1 MPERAKANCAWI
13 VVCALVLGGAALSVG
28 RPVFAPVVFA
38 LFVIAIVWPFQRRL
52 QAVLPKILALAVSI
66 AVTTLV
72 VTLLGSLVSWAIG
85 RVVRAVVNDAT
96 RLQALYAQ
104 LAEWLESHGI
114 ILAGLWAEHFDVRWL
129 IRLLTEVTNWINST
143 ATFLFVVL
151 IYVILGLL
159 EVDDAARKLS
169 AIGRLKGGGA
179 LLLGGAM
186 TAAKLRRFM
195 LVRTLMSAMTGV
207 LVCAFVAFAGLDLA
221 TEWGVIAFVFNYIP
235 VIGPLVATVLPTL
248 FAMAQFASWEM
259 SLILFLGLN
268 LIQFLVGSYLE
279 PRVAGSALSLSPF
292 MILFSVFFWTFLW
305 GVAGAFIGVPIMIAV
320 VTMCEQHA
328 ATRWVA
334 DLLGSG
340 ARRAELPSTPP
351 P

>member
-1 MPERAKANCAWI
+1 MI
-13 VVCALVLGGAALSVG
+13 CALILGGAALSVA
-28 RPVFAPVVFA
+28 RPVFAPVAFA

-66 AVTTLV
+66 VVTTLV
-72 VTLLGSLVSWAIG
+72 VMLFGSLISWGIS
-85 RVVRAVVNDAT
+85 RVVRAVMNDAA
-96 RLQALYAQ
+96 RLQTLYAQ
-104 LAEWLESHGI
+104 MADWLENHGI
-114 ILAGLWAEHFDVRWL
+114 ILAGLWAEHFNIRWL
-129 IRLLTEVTNWINST
+129 IRLLPEVTNRINST

-159 EVDDAARKLS
+159 EVDEAARKLG
-169 AIGRLKGGGA
+169 ATGRWPAGHV
-179 LLLGGAM
+179 LLLGGAK

-207 LVCAFVAFAGLDLA
+207 LVWAFAAFAGLDLA
-221 TEWGVIAFVFNYIP
+221 PEWGVIAFAFNYIP

-248 FAMAQFASWEM
+248 YAMAQFASWEM
-259 SLILFLGLN
+259 GLTLFLGLN

-305 GVAGAFIGVPIMIAV
+305 GIAGAFIGVPIMIAI
-320 VTMCEQHA
+320 VTMCEQHPA
-328 ATRWVA
+328 SRWVA

-340 ARRAELPSTPP
+340 AERAPP
-351 P
+351 